1 MRTLGLALAFLT
13 LASAGRATAQVQ
25 IDIRKILQP
34 GNTKP
39 LWVSI
44 SGLSGEALQVLQ
56 FDLYVQG
63 FNFTNQS
70 GAQYII
76 NGTVAGNLTAQAT
89 DKINGRTLISRSYTG
104 GTLRRQVHTFADD
117 FVAQLQRKGI
127 AQTKIAFKNDTGA
140 NSEIF
145 VSDFDGFSPQAV
157 TKDATIVAAPAWVP
171 GRLAIYYTSY
181 KLKNPDI
188 FYHDL
193 STGERRIFA
202 RYGGSNLSPAV
213 SPDGS
218 KVAMILSKD
227 GWSDL
232 YVGDAGGGNVR
243 RLTKS
248 QEDESSPC
256 WSPDGKWI
264 CFADKSKGRRSLSK
278 IPVGGGEIQ
287 RLTTGG
293 APSPTEPDWSPDGNW
308 IAFTSST
315 RAGFDVWVVPAK
327 GGAATI
333 LVGGEDP
340 TWSPNS
346 RTLAYVRRQGGGR
359 VLSLLD
365 VPTKQYKDIARISG
379 SSGSNSQPSWA
390 K

>member
-1 MRTLGLALAFLT
+1 L
-13 LASAGRATAQVQ
+13 
-25 IDIRKILQP
+25 
-34 GNTKP
+34 
-39 LWVSI
+39 
-44 SGLSGEALQVLQ
+44 
-56 FDLYVQG
+56 
-63 FNFTNQS
+63 
-70 GAQYII
+70 
-76 NGTVAGNLTAQAT
+76 
-89 DKINGRTLISRSYTG
+89 
-104 GTLRRQVHTFADD
+104 
-117 FVAQLQRKGI
+117 
-127 AQTKIAFKNDTGA
+127 
-140 NSEIF
+140 
-145 VSDFDGFSPQAV
+145 
-157 TKDATIVAAPAWVP
+157 
-171 GRLAIYYTSY
+171 
-181 KLKNPDI
+181 
-188 FYHDL
+188 
-193 STGERRIFA
+193 
-202 RYGGSNLSPAV
+202 
-213 SPDGS
+213 
-218 KVAMILSKD
+218 
-227 GWSDL
+227 
-232 YVGDAGGGNVR
+232 
-243 RLTKS
+243 
-248 QEDESSPC
+248 
-256 WSPDGKWI
+256 
-264 CFADKSKGRRSLSK
+264 ADKSKGRRSLSK